1 MFDVRSAMSDVC
13 VRRRGKAFRRHAAR
27 ATSHIAHRR
36 SNIRSR
42 GLTLLELLLAL
53 AGTAVIGSA
62 VAAMLTGVIYGTATD
77 KDMRSLITRQ
87 MALRTRVEAEVRESY
102 MLLDSGSD
110 YMILWAGDTN
120 EDGLPSKAE
129 IQVIEYDAVMDRV
142 MRYAPAP
149 LITDVD
155 YALTDDF
162 RTATNSYKGDS
173 TFPGE
178 RWAEQINSF
187 ALTLDHI
194 DPQSSRL
201 VSFRFGM
208 AGGEVS
214 YTGIGAATIRNEV
227 NAGEFTIYSG
237 SSSSNSSSNS
247 NGGGHHNN
255 GHHGH

>member
-1 MFDVRSAMSDVC
+1 M
-13 VRRRGKAFRRHAAR
+13 RRHAC
-27 ATSHIAHRR
+27 
-36 SNIRSR
+36 R

-62 VAAMLTGVIYGTATD
+62 VAAMLTGVAYGTATD

-87 MALRTRVEAEVRESY
+87 MALRARLEAEVRESR
-102 MLLDSGSD
+102 MLLDAGAD
-110 YMILWAGDTN
+110 YMILWSSDADD
-120 EDGLPSKAE
+120 DGMPSKAE

-149 LITDVD
+149 LISDVG

-178 RWAEQINSF
+178 RWAEQITSF
-187 ALTLDHI
+187 DLTLDDI
-194 DPQSSRL
+194 DPQSAKL

-208 AGGEVS
+208 AGGEVP
-214 YTGIGAATIRNEV
+214 YTGIAAATLRNEV
-227 NAGEFTIYSG
+227 SD
-237 SSSSNSSSNS
+237 
-247 NGGGHHNN
+247 
-255 GHHGH
+255 

>member
-1 MFDVRSAMSDVC
+1 MRQRSRTM
-13 VRRRGKAFRRHAAR
+13 RRHAC
-27 ATSHIAHRR
+27 
-36 SNIRSR
+36 R

-62 VAAMLTGVIYGTATD
+62 VAAMLTGVAYGTATD

-87 MALRTRVEAEVRESY
+87 MALRARLEAEVRESR
-102 MLLDSGSD
+102 MLLDAGAD
-110 YMILWAGDTN
+110 YMILWSSDADD
-120 EDGLPSKAE
+120 DGMPSKAE

-149 LITDVD
+149 LISDVG

-178 RWAEQINSF
+178 RWAEQITSF
-187 ALTLDHI
+187 DLTLDDI
-194 DPQSSRL
+194 DPQSAKL

-208 AGGEVS
+208 AGGEVP
-214 YTGIGAATIRNEV
+214 YTGIAAATLRNEV
-227 NAGEFTIYSG
+227 SD
-237 SSSSNSSSNS
+237 
-247 NGGGHHNN
+247 
-255 GHHGH
+255 

>member
-1 MFDVRSAMSDVC
+1 MGRERSIIK
-13 VRRRGKAFRRHAAR
+13 GHAC
-27 ATSHIAHRR
+27 
-36 SNIRSR
+36 R

-62 VAAMLTGVIYGTATD
+62 VAAMLTGVAYGTAVD

-87 MALRTRVEAEVRESY
+87 MALRARVEAEVRESR
-102 MLLDSGSD
+102 MLLDSGAD
-110 YMILWAGDTN
+110 YLILWSSDADD
-120 EDGLPSKAE
+120 DGSPSKAE

-149 LITDVD
+149 LITDVS

-178 RWAEQINSF
+178 RWAEQITSF
-187 ALTLDHI
+187 AITLDHL
-194 DPQSSRL
+194 DPQSAKL

-208 AGGEVS
+208 SGGEVP

-227 NAGEFTIYSG
+227 GE
-237 SSSSNSSSNS
+237 
-247 NGGGHHNN
+247 
-255 GHHGH
+255 

>member
-1 MFDVRSAMSDVC
+1 M
-13 VRRRGKAFRRHAAR
+13 RRHSSIINRHAC
-27 ATSHIAHRR
+27 
-36 SNIRSR
+36 R

-62 VAAMLTGVIYGTATD
+62 VAAMLTGVAYGTSVD

-87 MALRTRVEAEVRESY
+87 MALRARVEAEVRESR
-102 MLLDSGSD
+102 MLLDAGAD
-110 YMILWAGDTN
+110 YMILWSADSN
-120 EDGLPSKAE
+120 DDGLPSKAE

-149 LITDVD
+149 LIADVD

-162 RTATNSYKGDS
+162 RTATNSYKGES

-178 RWAEQINSF
+178 RWGEQISSF

-194 DPQSSRL
+194 DPQSARL

-208 AGGEVS
+208 VGGEVP
-214 YTGIGAATIRNEV
+214 YTGIGAAAIRNEV
-227 NAGEFTIYSG
+227 SE
-237 SSSSNSSSNS
+237 
-247 NGGGHHNN
+247 
-255 GHHGH
+255 

>member
-1 MFDVRSAMSDVC
+1 MMGS
-13 VRRRGKAFRRHAAR
+13 
-27 ATSHIAHRR
+27 R
-36 SNIRSR
+36 SNNMKRYACR

-53 AGTAVIGSA
+53 AGTAVVGTA

-87 MALRTRVEAEVRESY
+87 MALRARVEAEVRESCK
-102 MLLDSGSD
+102 LLDAGAD
-110 YMILWAGDTN
+110 YMVLWSGDDN

-162 RTATNSYKGDS
+162 RTATNGYKGDS

-187 ALTLDHI
+187 ALTLDNI
-194 DPQSSRL
+194 DPQSAKL

-208 AGGEVS
+208 AGGEVP
-214 YTGIGAATIRNEV
+214 YTGIGAATLRNEV
-227 NAGEFTIYSG
+227 QE
-237 SSSSNSSSNS
+237 
-247 NGGGHHNN
+247 
-255 GHHGH
+255 

>member
-1 MFDVRSAMSDVC
+1 MRQRC
-13 VRRRGKAFRRHAAR
+13 CTKRRRAC
-27 ATSHIAHRR
+27 
-36 SNIRSR
+36 R

-62 VAAMLTGVIYGTATD
+62 VAAMLTGVVYGTATD

-87 MALRTRVEAEVRESY
+87 MALRARVEAEVRESR
-102 MLLDSGSD
+102 MLLDAGAD
-110 YMILWAGDTN
+110 YMVLWSGDLDD
-120 EDGLPSKAE
+120 DGLPSKAE

-149 LITDVD
+149 LISDVG

-178 RWAEQINSF
+178 RWGEQINSL
-187 ALTLDHI
+187 ALTLDHL
-194 DPQSSRL
+194 DPQSAKL

-208 AGGEVS
+208 AGGEVP

-227 NAGEFTIYSG
+227 SE
-237 SSSSNSSSNS
+237 
-247 NGGGHHNN
+247 
-255 GHHGH
+255 